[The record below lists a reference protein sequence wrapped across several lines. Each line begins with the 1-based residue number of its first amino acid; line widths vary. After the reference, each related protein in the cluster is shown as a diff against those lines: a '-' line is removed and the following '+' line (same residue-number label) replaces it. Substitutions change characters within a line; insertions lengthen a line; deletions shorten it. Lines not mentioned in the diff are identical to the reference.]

1 MSETI
6 EKQNDIIISL
16 LGRMVFS
23 PEKIREIL
31 TKNKK
36 KDPEKYVV
44 GYNACDGIK
53 NVNDLAEI
61 IGVDQSTLSPILLQW
76 EDIGIIYEVKKQ
88 KNKLYKK
95 LYPIE
100 VKKTTPKKPTAEIK
114 KTETQK

>member
-23 PEKIREIL
+23 PEKIREII
-31 TKNKK
+31 TKSKK
-36 KDPEKYVV
+36 KDPEKYVL
-44 GYNACDGIK
+44 GYNACDGTK

-61 IGVDQSTLSPILLQW
+61 IGVDQSTLSPILQQW
-76 EDIGIIYEVKKQ
+76 EDLGIIYEVSKQ

-100 VKKTTPKKPTAEIK
+100 VKKSAPKKPTAEAEK
-114 KTETQK
+114 ATT